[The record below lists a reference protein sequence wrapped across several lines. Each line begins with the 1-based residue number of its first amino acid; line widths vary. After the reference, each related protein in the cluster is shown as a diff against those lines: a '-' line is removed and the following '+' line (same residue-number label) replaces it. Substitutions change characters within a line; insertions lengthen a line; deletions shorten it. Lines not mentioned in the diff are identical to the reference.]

1 ESVFFPSGERPS
13 TGRLRAVEVSSSTR
27 LRLRFDLPI
36 ASSGQPGAAV
46 RVEPGI
52 QVLSFSVADSI
63 VDVEVSDQTPL
74 GSWGIAYVVHVDG
87 LLAASGERL
96 DELFVV
102 QMAPPSGLDSV
113 RVFPQPFRPTHHHSL
128 VFGGLPIGATLQIY
142 RLDGSLIR
150 DFAATETGGI
160 TWDGKNGS
168 GTAVSSGVYF
178 YVVSSPSGRKTG
190 KIAVVR

>member
-1 ESVFFPSGERPS
+1 
-13 TGRLRAVEVSSSTR
+13 
-27 LRLRFDLPI
+27 
-36 ASSGQPGAAV
+36 
-46 RVEPGI
+46 
-52 QVLSFSVADSI
+52 
-63 VDVEVSDQTPL
+63 
-74 GSWGIAYVVHVDG
+74 
-87 LLAASGERL
+87 
-96 DELFVV
+96 
-102 QMAPPSGLDSV
+102 PSGLDSV